1 MDKKLNIVPSWTTL
15 IIIAAIVFMT
25 KHNTYSQ
32 DFELAGV
39 RYINYPRSRVNNQAN
54 SEFAV
59 QEAGAFFNIP
69 VVFKDKKTVLVNGLS
84 YAAVNVNFQ
93 ATTMPNVP
101 PSTTLQALTYR
112 LMLLHQTKTNWSLA
126 GVFEPTLA
134 SDFKS
139 TLSRDDLVVQSMV
152 LAIKQLNKNF
162 HLGAGLAY
170 TTRFGN
176 PMVVPLLPIRF
187 KSGRHRI
194 NAMLPIRL
202 LYAYELYAGLDIGLK
217 AVVNGASFNVTGY
230 STTNV
235 EINKINYTRAN
246 LGPVIYYRP
255 RKFVTIEITGG
266 LNTNRNLQI
275 VDVYNRSLN
284 NTTSTEGFINIG
296 LVIKPRR

>member
-1 MDKKLNIVPSWTTL
+1 MDKRLDIVPYWTTL
-15 IIIAAIVFMT
+15 IIIVATVLTAT
-25 KHNTYSQ
+25 QNAYSQ
-32 DFELAGV
+32 DFELAGI

-59 QEAGAFFNIP
+59 QELGAFFNIP
-69 VVFKDKKTVLVNGLS
+69 MVFKNKKTALVNGLG
-84 YAAVNVNFQ
+84 YASVNVNFQ
-93 ATTMPNVP
+93 TTTMLTLP
-101 PSTTLQALTYR
+101 PSTRLQALTYR
-112 LMLLHQTKTNWSLA
+112 LMLLHQTKTKWWLA
-126 GVFEPTLA
+126 GIFEPTLA

-139 TLSRDDLVVQSMV
+139 ALSGDDLVVQSMV

-170 TTRFGN
+170 TTRFGK
-176 PMVVPLLPIRF
+176 PMVVPLLPIKF

-194 NAMLPIRL
+194 NATLPVKL
-202 LYAYELYAGLDIGLK
+202 LYAYTPFAGFDIGLK

-230 STTNV
+230 STANV

-246 LGPVIYYRP
+246 LGPVVYYRP
-255 RKFVTIEITGG
+255 RKFVTIEIAGG

-275 VDVYNRSLN
+275 VDVYNRNFS
-284 NTTSTEGFINIG
+284 NTTSTEGFLNVG